1 MKKVVCLVFTLS
13 VLAFFLTEVR
23 AQQPGKPDEKS
34 AILDP
39 WSHPALL
46 IVDMQNDFVREGA
59 PMEVPDARATI
70 PQHQKL
76 IAFCRKAGIPVI
88 YTRFLAGPSPTLVW
102 NWSPKIAPP
111 VLACRRGHK
120 RYYADLKR
128 TLECTEIID
137 ELHPEDGDY
146 IIDKYGYGAFHNTN
160 LDNTLRSLGVES
172 LILTGTVTQ
181 ICVEETGREA
191 FHNGYKTT
199 LISDAVSSF
208 MPDLHAATIKN
219 FGMKFGWV
227 MNTSQAIKE
236 LASRFSVK

>member
-1 MKKVVCLVFTLS
+1 MKRIFSFTITLAVAALVFSLS
-13 VLAFFLTEVR
+13 RCEAQDKSLT
-23 AQQPGKPDEKS
+23 
-34 AILDP
+34 DP

-70 PQHQKL
+70 AQNRKL

-88 YTRFLAGPSPTLVW
+88 YTRFLAGPVPTLVS
-102 NWSPKIAPP
+102 NWSPKIAAP
-111 VLACRRGHK
+111 VYACQKGHK
-120 RYYADLKR
+120 RYYTDLKK
-128 TLECTEIID
+128 TLDCTEIID
-137 ELHPEDGDY
+137 ELSPLEGDY
-146 IIDKYGYGAFHNTN
+146 IIDKYGYGAFYSTN
-160 LDNTLRSLGVES
+160 LDNTLRSIGIES

-191 FHNGYKTT
+191 FHYGYKTT

-208 MPDLHAATIKN
+208 MPDLHAAAIKN

-227 MNTSQAIKE
+227 MNTDQALKE
-236 LASRFSVK
+236 LSARIKIK